1 MLGCDGRVMSTVSV
15 QSQWGD
21 KESSVTRERPFCVM
35 TQMNTAVVGE
45 KVRGFCWYSAAVLF
59 FWQDT

>member
-1 MLGCDGRVMSTVSV
+1 MSTASV
-15 QSQWGD
+15 RSQLGD
-21 KESSVTRERPFCVM
+21 RESSVTRERPFCAV
-35 TQMNTAVVGE
+35 TQMNTTVVGE